1 MTIAELIERVR
12 RYEPAADAQ
21 RLTRVYELAVAA
33 HQGQRRAS
41 GESYVEHPL
50 AVAGILADLEVDHQT
65 IAAALLHDVVE
76 DTSVTSEQVTAQFGD
91 EVARLVDGV
100 TKLTRIP
107 YQSKEDAQVE
117 NLRKMFLAM
126 AKDIRVIIIK
136 LADRLHNMRTLAS
149 LPPPKQQAIAR
160 ETLDIYAP
168 IAHRLGI
175 WKIKWE
181 IEDECLRY
189 LDPSSYHDIVERVA
203 KTRREREADVEKA
216 IARLR
221 DEFKELK
228 INAEI
233 QGRPKHFY
241 SIYSKISKGRD
252 FSTIYDLTAIRIIV
266 DTVKDCY
273 AALGAV
279 HAMWTPLPGRF
290 KDYIA
295 MPKPNMYQSLHT
307 TVVGPSGD
315 PLEIQIRTWEMH
327 RTSEYGIAA
336 HWRYKEGGKAD
347 QYENK
352 LSWLRALLEWQK
364 DMRDSRVFMEN
375 LKLDLFDSQVFVFSP
390 RGDVYSVPAGGT
402 PLDFAYQVHTDVGN
416 HCVGAKINGR
426 IVPLDY
432 AMQNGDICEILV
444 NKSSGR
450 PSLDWLSIVKTSSAK
465 HKIKQWFRKERR
477 EENVLAGQEALEQEL
492 ARAGVRT
499 DVARGALLERIAS
512 RLNYATPTDL
522 YAAIGFGDASAQ
534 AVANRV
540 RDEVKHDN
548 VVDLTKIGRKPALRK
563 SPRRTSG
570 VRIAGVDDVL
580 VRLSKCCSPVPGRS
594 DHRVRHDRPRR
605 ERPSRRLPQRGL
617 HERDPRAD
625 SPGAVGR
632 RRRPYALRRHR
643 SRGRRPFAA
652 APRHHGGLCRA
663 QDAGQLGER
672 AGAQRRRSGREL
684 DGADSRPRSSAQ
696 AAHQDRNAQE
706 RPPRLSRYEARAHGA
721 LGGVSNAH
729 FVVPAIAAFAAG
741 AMNSVAGGGSFL
753 SFPALL
759 FAGVPADFGQRNEQC
774 GDVGRHHR
782 ERARLPRRSH
792 RASGAFAAGGLRE
805 RRRFADRRVRCFSS
819 RRRHSSNA

>member
-12 RYEPAADAQ
+12 QYDPAADAAW
-21 RLTRVYELAVAA
+21 LMRVYEVADAA

-41 GESYVEHPL
+41 GESYIEHPL
-50 AVAGILADLEVDHQT
+50 AVAGILAELEMDHET

-76 DTSVTSEQVTAQFGD
+76 DTSVTSEEVAGQFGD
-91 EVARLVDGV
+91 EVARLVEGV

-149 LPPPKQQAIAR
+149 LPASKQQAIAR

-189 LDPSSYHDIVERVA
+189 LDPAAFQDIAELVA
-203 KTRREREADVEKA
+203 KTRRQREADVEKS
-216 IARLR
+216 IASLR
-221 DEFKELK
+221 EEFGELHV
-228 INAEI
+228 NAEI

-241 SIYSKISKGRD
+241 SIYSKIRKGRE

-266 DTVKDCY
+266 DSVKDCY

-307 TVVGPSGD
+307 TVVGPSGE

-327 RTSEYGIAA
+327 RTGEYGIAE

-347 QYENK
+347 QFENK
-352 LSWLRALLEWQK
+352 LSWLRTLLEWQK

-390 RGDVYSVPAGGT
+390 RGDVYSIPAGGT

-416 HCVGAKINGR
+416 HCVGAKTNGR

-432 AMQNGDICEILV
+432 QMQNGDICEILV

-492 ARAGVRT
+492 ARAGLRT
-499 DVARGALLERIAS
+499 DVARGELLERIAT

-522 YAAIGFGDASAQ
+522 FAAIGFGDASAQ

-563 SPRRTSG
+563 SIRRSTG

-580 VRLSKCCSPVPGRS
+580 VRLSKCCSPVPGDPIIGYVTIGRGVSVHRADCPNVAFMNATPERILQSQWIESEGLTHGVDIEVEAEDRS
-594 DHRVRHDRPRR
+594 QLLQDIMGVFAELKTQVSSVNARVRKDGVAVTSLTVQIRDLDHLHKLLTKLETLKNVRRVYRVTKR
-605 ERPSRRLPQRGL
+605 ERT
-617 HERDPRAD
+617 
-625 SPGAVGR
+625 
-632 RRRPYALRRHR
+632 AL
-643 SRGRRPFAA
+643 
-652 APRHHGGLCRA
+652 
-663 QDAGQLGER
+663 
-672 AGAQRRRSGREL
+672 
-684 DGADSRPRSSAQ
+684 
-696 AAHQDRNAQE
+696 
-706 RPPRLSRYEARAHGA
+706 
-721 LGGVSNAH
+721 
-729 FVVPAIAAFAAG
+729 
-741 AMNSVAGGGSFL
+741 
-753 SFPALL
+753 
-759 FAGVPADFGQRNEQC
+759 
-774 GDVGRHHR
+774 
-782 ERARLPRRSH
+782 
-792 RASGAFAAGGLRE
+792 
-805 RRRFADRRVRCFSS
+805 
-819 RRRHSSNA
+819 

>member
-1 MTIAELIERVR
+1 MTISALIERVR
-12 RYEPAADAQ
+12 SYDPSADPKA
-21 RLTRVYELAVAA
+21 LMGAYELAVTA

-41 GESYVEHPL
+41 GESYIEHPL
-50 AVAGILADLEVDHQT
+50 AVAGILVDLEMDHET

-76 DTSVTSEQVTAQFGD
+76 DTSITVEQVSAQYG
-91 EVARLVDGV
+91 EEISRLVDGV

-149 LPPPKQQAIAR
+149 LPPAKQQAIAR

-189 LDPSSYHDIVERVA
+189 LDPAGFHDIVERVA
-203 KTRREREADVEKA
+203 KTRREREADVAKS
-216 IARLR
+216 IDRLR

-241 SIYSKISKGRD
+241 SIYSKISKGRE

-266 DTVKDCY
+266 DSVKDCY

-327 RTSEYGIAA
+327 RTGEYGIAA

-347 QYENK
+347 QFENK

-390 RGDVYSVPAGGT
+390 RGDVYSVTAGGT

-450 PSLDWLSIVKTSSAK
+450 PSLDWLSVVKTSSAK

-492 ARAGVRT
+492 ARAGLRT
-499 DVARGALLERIAS
+499 DLARGELLERIAG
-512 RLNYATPTDL
+512 RLNYPTPTDL

-548 VVDLTKIGRKPALRK
+548 VVDFTKIGRKAAVRK
-563 SPRRTSG
+563 SVRSSSG

-580 VRLSKCCSPVPGRS
+580 VRLSKCCSPVPGDPIIGYVTIGRGVS
-594 DHRVRHDRPRR
+594 VHRADCPNVAYMSATPERILQAQWVGDAGLTHCVDVEVEADDRAQLLQDIMAVFSELKTQVSSVNARVRRDVAVASLTVQIRDLDHLHKLLTKLETLKNVRRVYRVTKR
-605 ERPSRRLPQRGL
+605 ERT
-617 HERDPRAD
+617 
-625 SPGAVGR
+625 
-632 RRRPYALRRHR
+632 AL
-643 SRGRRPFAA
+643 
-652 APRHHGGLCRA
+652 
-663 QDAGQLGER
+663 
-672 AGAQRRRSGREL
+672 
-684 DGADSRPRSSAQ
+684 
-696 AAHQDRNAQE
+696 
-706 RPPRLSRYEARAHGA
+706 
-721 LGGVSNAH
+721 
-729 FVVPAIAAFAAG
+729 
-741 AMNSVAGGGSFL
+741 
-753 SFPALL
+753 
-759 FAGVPADFGQRNEQC
+759 
-774 GDVGRHHR
+774 
-782 ERARLPRRSH
+782 
-792 RASGAFAAGGLRE
+792 
-805 RRRFADRRVRCFSS
+805 
-819 RRRHSSNA
+819 

>member
-12 RYEPAADAQ
+12 RYEASADPEW
-21 RLTRVYELAVAA
+21 LTRVYELANAA

-41 GESYVEHPL
+41 GESYIEHPL
-50 AVAGILADLEVDHQT
+50 AVAGILADLEVDPPT

-76 DTSVTSEQVTAQFGD
+76 DTSITSEEVSEQFGD
-91 EVARLVDGV
+91 EVARLVEGV

-136 LADRLHNMRTLAS
+136 LADRLHNMRTLSS
-149 LPPPKQQAIAR
+149 LPPVKQQAIAR

-189 LDPSSYHDIVERVA
+189 LDPASFHEIVERVA

-216 IARLR
+216 IGQLR
-221 DEFKELK
+221 ADFKDLK
-228 INAEI
+228 VNAEI
-233 QGRPKHFY
+233 HGRPKHFY

-347 QYENK
+347 QFENK

-390 RGDVYSVPAGGT
+390 RGDVYSIPAGGT

-465 HKIKQWFRKERR
+465 HKIKQWFRKEQR
-477 EENVLAGQEALEQEL
+477 EENVLAGQELLEQEL
-492 ARAGVRT
+492 ARAGLRT

-512 RLNYATPTDL
+512 RLNYSTPTDL
-522 YAAIGFGDASAQ
+522 FAAIGFGDASAQ
-534 AVANRV
+534 AVVNRV
-540 RDEVKHDN
+540 RDELKHDN
-548 VVDLTKIGRKPALRK
+548 VVDLTKIGRKPVVRKAL
-563 SPRRTSG
+563 RRTSG

-580 VRLSKCCSPVPGRS
+580 VRLSKCCSPVPGDPIIGYVTIGRGVSVHRADCPNVAFMNAMPERILQAQWLDDADLTHGVDIEVEADDRS
-594 DHRVRHDRPRR
+594 QLLGDIMAVFAERKTQVSSVNARVRKDGVAVASLTVQIRDLDHLHKLLTKLETLKNVRRVYRVTKR
-605 ERPSRRLPQRGL
+605 ERT
-617 HERDPRAD
+617 
-625 SPGAVGR
+625 
-632 RRRPYALRRHR
+632 AL
-643 SRGRRPFAA
+643 
-652 APRHHGGLCRA
+652 
-663 QDAGQLGER
+663 
-672 AGAQRRRSGREL
+672 
-684 DGADSRPRSSAQ
+684 
-696 AAHQDRNAQE
+696 
-706 RPPRLSRYEARAHGA
+706 
-721 LGGVSNAH
+721 
-729 FVVPAIAAFAAG
+729 
-741 AMNSVAGGGSFL
+741 
-753 SFPALL
+753 
-759 FAGVPADFGQRNEQC
+759 
-774 GDVGRHHR
+774 
-782 ERARLPRRSH
+782 
-792 RASGAFAAGGLRE
+792 
-805 RRRFADRRVRCFSS
+805 
-819 RRRHSSNA
+819 

>member
-1 MTIAELIERVR
+1 MTISELIERVR
-12 RYEPAADAQ
+12 SYDPSADAEW
-21 RLTRVYELAVAA
+21 LMSVYQLADAA

-41 GESYVEHPL
+41 GESYIEHPL
-50 AVAGILADLEVDHQT
+50 AVAGILADLEMDHQT

-76 DTSVTSEQVTAQFGD
+76 DTSVTAEQVGDRFG
-91 EVARLVDGV
+91 EAVSRLVDGV

-136 LADRLHNMRTLAS
+136 LADRLHNMRTLGS
-149 LPPPKQQAIAR
+149 LPPAKQQAIAR

-189 LDPSSYHDIVERVA
+189 LDPGPYHDIVERVA
-203 KTRREREADVEKA
+203 KTRREREADVEQA

-266 DTVKDCY
+266 DSVKDCY

-307 TVVGPSGD
+307 TVIGPSGD

-327 RTSEYGIAA
+327 RTGEYGIAA
-336 HWRYKEGGKAD
+336 HWRYKEGGKTD
-347 QYENK
+347 QFENK

-390 RGDVYSVPAGGT
+390 RGDVYSIVASGT

-416 HCVGAKINGR
+416 HCVGAKVNGR

-432 AMQNGDICEILV
+432 QMQNGDICEILV

-450 PSLDWLSIVKTSSAK
+450 PSLDWISIVKTSSAK

-492 ARAGVRT
+492 ARAGLRT
-499 DVARGALLERIAS
+499 DAARGELIERIAS

-522 YAAIGFGDASAQ
+522 FAAIGFGDASAQ
-534 AVANRV
+534 SVANRV

-548 VVDLTKIGRKPALRK
+548 VVDFTKIGRKPVLRK
-563 SPRRTSG
+563 SVRRSSG
-570 VRIAGVDDVL
+570 VRIAGLDDVL
-580 VRLSKCCSPVPGRS
+580 VRLSKCCSPVPGDPIMGYVTIGRGVSVHRADCPNVGFMNATPERIMQAQWLGDAGLTHLVDIEVEAEDRS
-594 DHRVRHDRPRR
+594 QLLGDIMGVFSELKTSVSSVNARVRKDTVAVASLTVQIRDLDHLHKLLTKLEKLKTVRR
-605 ERPSRRLPQRGL
+605 VYR
-617 HERDPRAD
+617 
-625 SPGAVGR
+625 VTK
-632 RRRPYALRRHR
+632 
-643 SRGRRPFAA
+643 
-652 APRHHGGLCRA
+652 
-663 QDAGQLGER
+663 
-672 AGAQRRRSGREL
+672 
-684 DGADSRPRSSAQ
+684 
-696 AAHQDRNAQE
+696 
-706 RPPRLSRYEARAHGA
+706 
-721 LGGVSNAH
+721 
-729 FVVPAIAAFAAG
+729 
-741 AMNSVAGGGSFL
+741 
-753 SFPALL
+753 
-759 FAGVPADFGQRNEQC
+759 
-774 GDVGRHHR
+774 R
-782 ERARLPRRSH
+782 ERAAL
-792 RASGAFAAGGLRE
+792 
-805 RRRFADRRVRCFSS
+805 
-819 RRRHSSNA
+819 

>member
-12 RYEPAADAQ
+12 RYEPSADAEW
-21 RLTRVYELAVAA
+21 LMRVYELADAA

-41 GESYVEHPL
+41 GEGYIEHPL
-50 AVAGILADLEVDHQT
+50 AVAEILAELEVDHQT

-76 DTSVTSEQVTAQFGD
+76 DTSITSEQVTEQFGA

-126 AKDIRVIIIK
+126 ARDIRVIIIK

-149 LPPPKQQAIAR
+149 LPPAKQQAIAR

-189 LDPSSYHDIVERVA
+189 LDRSSYAEIVERVA
-203 KTRREREADVEKA
+203 KTRREREADVENA

-221 DEFKELK
+221 DEFKDLK
-228 INAEI
+228 VNAEI

-347 QYENK
+347 QFENK

-390 RGDVYSVPAGGT
+390 RGDVYSIPAGGT

-416 HCVGAKINGR
+416 HCVGAKVNGR

-450 PSLDWLSIVKTSSAK
+450 PSLDWLSLVKTSSAK
-465 HKIKQWFRKERR
+465 HKIKQWFRKEQR
-477 EENVLAGQEALEQEL
+477 EENVLVGQEALEQEL
-492 ARAGVRT
+492 ARAGLRT
-499 DVARGALLERIAS
+499 DVARGALLERIAG

-540 RDEVKHDN
+540 REEFKHDN
-548 VVDLTKIGRKPALRK
+548 VVDLTKIGRKPVARK
-563 SPRRTSG
+563 SPRRSSG

-580 VRLSKCCSPVPGRS
+580 VRLSKCCSPVPGDPIIGYVTIGRGVSIHRADCPNVAYMNATPERILQAQWIDDAGLTHGVDVEVEAEDRS
-594 DHRVRHDRPRR
+594 QLLQDIMAVFAELKTQVSSVNARVRKDGVAVASLTVQIRDLDHLHKLLRKLETLKNVRRVYRVTKR
-605 ERPSRRLPQRGL
+605 ERT
-617 HERDPRAD
+617 
-625 SPGAVGR
+625 
-632 RRRPYALRRHR
+632 AL
-643 SRGRRPFAA
+643 
-652 APRHHGGLCRA
+652 
-663 QDAGQLGER
+663 
-672 AGAQRRRSGREL
+672 
-684 DGADSRPRSSAQ
+684 
-696 AAHQDRNAQE
+696 
-706 RPPRLSRYEARAHGA
+706 
-721 LGGVSNAH
+721 
-729 FVVPAIAAFAAG
+729 
-741 AMNSVAGGGSFL
+741 
-753 SFPALL
+753 
-759 FAGVPADFGQRNEQC
+759 
-774 GDVGRHHR
+774 
-782 ERARLPRRSH
+782 
-792 RASGAFAAGGLRE
+792 
-805 RRRFADRRVRCFSS
+805 
-819 RRRHSSNA
+819 

>member
-1 MTIAELIERVR
+1 MTILELIERVR
-12 RYEPAADAQ
+12 SYDPSADGEW
-21 RLTRVYELAVAA
+21 LMRVYQLAGAA
-33 HQGQRRAS
+33 HQGQHRAS
-41 GESYVEHPL
+41 GESYIEHPL
-50 AVAGILADLEVDHQT
+50 AVAGILAGLEMDHQT

-76 DTSVTSEQVTAQFGD
+76 DTSITAEQVTAQFGED
-91 EVARLVDGV
+91 VARLVEGV

-149 LPPPKQQAIAR
+149 LPESKRQTIAR

-189 LDPSSYHDIVERVA
+189 LDPGSFSDIVERVA
-203 KTRREREADVEKA
+203 KTRREREADVEQA

-266 DTVKDCY
+266 DSVKDCY

-327 RTSEYGIAA
+327 RTGEYGIAA

-347 QYENK
+347 QFENK

-390 RGDVYSVPAGGT
+390 RGDVYSIVAGGT

-416 HCVGAKINGR
+416 HCVGAKVNGR

-432 AMQNGDICEILV
+432 QMQNGDICEILV

-477 EENVLAGQEALEQEL
+477 EENVLAGQESLEQEL
-492 ARAGVRT
+492 ARAGLRT
-499 DVARGALLERIAS
+499 DLARGELLDRIAA

-534 AVANRV
+534 AVANRL

-548 VVDLTKIGRKPALRK
+548 VVDFSKLGRKTAPRK
-563 SPRRTSG
+563 GSRNSSG

-580 VRLSKCCSPVPGRS
+580 VRLSKCCSPVPGDPIIGYVTIGRGVS
-594 DHRVRHDRPRR
+594 VHRADCPNVGYMNATPERIMQAQWITDAGLTHLVDIEVEADDRTQLLQDIMAVFSELKTQVSSVNARVRK
-605 ERPSRRLPQRGL
+605 
-617 HERDPRAD
+617 
-625 SPGAVGR
+625 
-632 RRRPYALRRHR
+632 
-643 SRGRRPFAA
+643 
-652 APRHHGGLCRA
+652 
-663 QDAGQLGER
+663 
-672 AGAQRRRSGREL
+672 
-684 DGADSRPRSSAQ
+684 DGAA
-696 AAHQDRNAQE
+696 
-706 RPPRLSRYEARAHGA
+706 
-721 LGGVSNAH
+721 
-729 FVVPAIAAFAAG
+729 
-741 AMNSVAGGGSFL
+741 VASL
-753 SFPALL
+753 TIQIRDLDHLHKLL
-759 FAGVPADFGQRNEQC
+759 TKLQTLKNIRRVYR
-774 GDVGRHHR
+774 VTKR
-782 ERARLPRRSH
+782 ERAVL
-792 RASGAFAAGGLRE
+792 
-805 RRRFADRRVRCFSS
+805 
-819 RRRHSSNA
+819 

>member
-1 MTIAELIERVR
+1 MTISELIERVR
-12 RYEPAADAQ
+12 SYDPSADGEWLMSVHQ
-21 RLTRVYELAVAA
+21 LADAA

-41 GESYVEHPL
+41 GESYIEHPL
-50 AVAGILADLEVDHQT
+50 AVAEILAELEMDHQT

-76 DTSVTSEQVTAQFGD
+76 DTSITAEQVSERFGED
-91 EVARLVDGV
+91 VSRLVDGV

-149 LPPPKQQAIAR
+149 LPAAKQKAIAR

-189 LDPSSYHDIVERVA
+189 LDPGPYHDIVERVA

-221 DEFKELK
+221 DEFKELA

-266 DTVKDCY
+266 DNLKDCY

-327 RTSEYGIAA
+327 RTGEYGIAA

-347 QYENK
+347 QFENK

-390 RGDVYSVPAGGT
+390 RGDVYSIVAAGT

-416 HCVGAKINGR
+416 HCVGAKVNGR

-432 AMQNGDICEILV
+432 QMQNGDICEILV

-450 PSLDWLSIVKTSSAK
+450 PSLDWLSVVKTSSAK

-492 ARAGVRT
+492 ARAGLRT
-499 DVARGALLERIAS
+499 DAARGELIERISA

-522 YAAIGFGDASAQ
+522 FAAIGFGDASAQ

-540 RDEVKHDN
+540 RDEVKHDK
-548 VVDLTKIGRKPALRK
+548 VVDFTKIGRKPVLRK
-563 SPRRTSG
+563 SVRRSSG

-580 VRLSKCCSPVPGRS
+580 VRLSKCCSPVPGDPIMGYVTIGRGVS
-594 DHRVRHDRPRR
+594 VHRADCPNLGFMNATPERIMQAQWLTDAGLTHLVDIEVEAEDRTALLQDIMGVFSELKTQVSSVNARVRKDTVAVASLTVQIRDLDHLHKLLTKLEKLKTVRR
-605 ERPSRRLPQRGL
+605 VYR
-617 HERDPRAD
+617 
-625 SPGAVGR
+625 VTK
-632 RRRPYALRRHR
+632 
-643 SRGRRPFAA
+643 
-652 APRHHGGLCRA
+652 
-663 QDAGQLGER
+663 
-672 AGAQRRRSGREL
+672 
-684 DGADSRPRSSAQ
+684 
-696 AAHQDRNAQE
+696 
-706 RPPRLSRYEARAHGA
+706 
-721 LGGVSNAH
+721 
-729 FVVPAIAAFAAG
+729 
-741 AMNSVAGGGSFL
+741 
-753 SFPALL
+753 
-759 FAGVPADFGQRNEQC
+759 
-774 GDVGRHHR
+774 R
-782 ERARLPRRSH
+782 ERAAL
-792 RASGAFAAGGLRE
+792 
-805 RRRFADRRVRCFSS
+805 
-819 RRRHSSNA
+819 

>member
-1 MTIAELIERVR
+1 MAITELIERVR
-12 RYEPAADAQ
+12 RYDTSADTET
-21 RLTRVYELAVAA
+21 LTRVYEAAVAA
-33 HQGQRRAS
+33 HEGQRRAS
-41 GESYVEHPL
+41 GESFIEHPL
-50 AVAGILADLEVDHQT
+50 AVAGILADLEMDHQT

-76 DTSVTSEQVTAQFGD
+76 DTSITSEQVAARFGD
-91 EVARLVDGV
+91 EVSRLVDGV

-149 LPPPKQQAIAR
+149 LPPAKQQAIAR

-189 LDPSSYHDIVERVA
+189 LDPGGYHDIVERVA

-221 DEFKELK
+221 DEFKALK

-241 SIYSKISKGRD
+241 SIYSKISKGRE

-327 RTSEYGIAA
+327 RTGEYGIAA

-347 QYENK
+347 QFENK

-390 RGDVYSVPAGGT
+390 RGDVYSIPAGGT

-416 HCVGAKINGR
+416 HCVGAKTNGR

-492 ARAGVRT
+492 ARAGLRT
-499 DVARGALLERIAS
+499 DSARGELLGRIAS

-540 RDEVKHDN
+540 RDELKHDN
-548 VVDLTKIGRKPALRK
+548 VVDLTKIGRRPA
-563 SPRRTSG
+563 PRRGVRRSSG
-570 VRIAGVDDVL
+570 VRVAGVDDVL
-580 VRLSKCCSPVPGRS
+580 VRLSKCCSPVPGDPIIGYVTIGRGVSVHRADCPNVAYMNATPERILQAQWIDDAGLTHGVDIEVEAEDRS
-594 DHRVRHDRPRR
+594 QLLQDIMAVFSELKTQVSSVNARVRKDGVAVSSLTVQIRDLDHLHKLLTKLETLKDVRRVYRVTKR
-605 ERPSRRLPQRGL
+605 ERT
-617 HERDPRAD
+617 
-625 SPGAVGR
+625 
-632 RRRPYALRRHR
+632 AL
-643 SRGRRPFAA
+643 
-652 APRHHGGLCRA
+652 
-663 QDAGQLGER
+663 
-672 AGAQRRRSGREL
+672 
-684 DGADSRPRSSAQ
+684 
-696 AAHQDRNAQE
+696 
-706 RPPRLSRYEARAHGA
+706 
-721 LGGVSNAH
+721 
-729 FVVPAIAAFAAG
+729 
-741 AMNSVAGGGSFL
+741 
-753 SFPALL
+753 
-759 FAGVPADFGQRNEQC
+759 
-774 GDVGRHHR
+774 
-782 ERARLPRRSH
+782 
-792 RASGAFAAGGLRE
+792 
-805 RRRFADRRVRCFSS
+805 
-819 RRRHSSNA
+819 